1 MCTMY
6 QMYEPVE
13 NMLLARD
20 SYLPQYSLT
29 LCNMEAEAKLVY
41 DAVNSMLTP
50 DILFQ
55 VGVLFNARYG
65 LKV

>member
-1 MCTMY
+1 MEECHLMPMCTMY

-41 DAVNSMLTP
+41 NAVNSMLTP
-50 DILFQ
+50 DI
-55 VGVLFNARYG
+55 VSGRRAV
-65 LKV
+65 